1 MDQWVGLND
10 PCGSLPSQDI
20 VLFYGNSDVKGSLN
34 RKLVLIVN
42 LLYKHEISQSRVFFS
57 SYREVSASLFP

>member
-1 MDQWVGLND
+1 MDSND
-10 PCGSLPSQDI
+10 PHGSLPTHDI

>member
-1 MDQWVGLND
+1 MDSND
-10 PCGSLPSQDI
+10 PHGSLPTHDI

-42 LLYKHEISQSRVFFS
+42 LLYKHEIIQSRVFLS